1 MQKRN
6 RIADMPLE
14 ERPYEKCLKY
24 GAKYLTDAELLAIVI
39 RTGTKGERSLDIAA
53 RVLEFPSGKKGLLG
67 IHHCTT
73 EQLMQIR
80 GVGKVKAIQLKCIA
94 ELARRLCRLQA
105 EEGLCFREP
114 ETIAKYY
121 MEDYRHEEKEN
132 CVVLM
137 LDTKCKLLKE
147 IPISVGSVNA
157 SIVSPREIFREA
169 FLCNAVQFILM
180 HNHPSGDPQPSQA
193 DINLTMRVRECG
205 ELMDIPLTDHI
216 IIGDNCYTSLREI
229 GIIR

>member
-1 MQKRN
+1 MQKKN
-6 RIADMPLE
+6 RIADMPPE
-14 ERPYEKCLKY
+14 ERPYEKCLRY
-24 GAKYLTDAELLAIVI
+24 GPKYLTDAELLAITI

-53 RVLEFPSGKKGLLG
+53 RVLESSQSTHGLLG
-67 IHHCTT
+67 IHHCSM

-80 GVGKVKAIQLKCIA
+80 GVGEVKAIQLKCIA
-94 ELARRLCRLQA
+94 ELARRMCRMQA
-105 EEGLCFREP
+105 EEGLSFCEP

-132 CVVLM
+132 CIVLM

-193 DINLTMRVRECG
+193 DISLTMRVRECG
-205 ELMDIPLTDHI
+205 ELMGIPLIDHI
-216 IIGDNCYTSLREI
+216 IIGDNRYASLREL
-229 GIIR
+229 GLLR